1 MHFPAQAAWHAECQI
16 VTLDGTVSHVPRLLM
31 RLVLLR
37 LTLAASFF
45 AASSLHAQ
53 QAPRPNVIMIA
64 VDDLNDWIG
73 CMKGHPQA
81 HTPHMDRLAE
91 RGVLFTNAH
100 CAAPVCLASRTA
112 VLCGRYPDET
122 GVFSNW
128 GKTQG
133 KPPAKELQLPLHF
146 AAAGYETLGT
156 GKIYHAKGPRYF
168 DDYFETEQRWSPF
181 TQEIASYTEDE
192 LPSKG
197 TENPRH
203 VITGGP
209 GGRDWVLPLNGLTSE
224 RNADRKEGESF
235 DWGPVAV
242 RDDEMGDTRITDWAM
257 QKLDAPRSKPLF
269 LGVGYYRPH
278 IPLFAP
284 QQDFDSLPPVDQI
297 VLPEVKA
304 DDLDDVGPLARQFAL
319 DPLTAG
325 THDLVVKHQQ
335 WREAV
340 RAYLACVTFVDRQIG
355 RLIARLDASP
365 LAENT
370 WIVLWSDHG
379 WQLGDKQHWGKW
391 TAWRQSTRMPL
402 IIVPPRGAKAVRGKA
417 CAEPVSLVDLYPTLI
432 ELCDLPAKEGLS
444 GISLAPWLA
453 NPDLKTDR
461 AVLTTLD
468 PGNHALT
475 TRDWRYLRYAN
486 GDEELYDI
494 ANDPREWHNLA
505 RDDNHRPRLTEMQ
518 RRLHDTLAPLG
529 AGER

>member
-1 MHFPAQAAWHAECQI
+1 MTAPRHLAVAAC
-16 VTLDGTVSHVPRLLM
+16 L
-31 RLVLLR
+31 
-37 LTLAASFF
+37 F
-45 AASSLHAQ
+45 AMSSLHAQ
-53 QAPRPNVIMIA
+53 TKSHPNVLFIA

-81 HTPHMDRLAE
+81 RTPNLDRLAL

-112 VLCGRYPDET
+112 LLSGRFPDQT

-133 KPPAKELQLPLHF
+133 KPPAKELQLPMHF

-156 GKIYHAKGPRYF
+156 GKIYHGKGARYF

-181 TQEIASYTEDE
+181 TQEQACYTEVE
-192 LPSKG
+192 LASKG
-197 TENPRH
+197 SDHPRH
-203 VITGGP
+203 VIQAGP
-209 GGRDWVLPLNGLTSE
+209 GARDWVLPLNGLPSE
-224 RNADRKEGESF
+224 RNPTIKEGESF
-235 DWGPVAV
+235 DWGPVEV
-242 RDDEMGDTRITDWAM
+242 KDEEMGDTRITNWAIR
-257 QKLDAPRSKPLF
+257 KLEAPHAKPLF

-284 QQDFDSLPPVDQI
+284 NLDFDALPPLEQI
-297 VLPEVKA
+297 QLPDVKP
-304 DDLDDVGPLARQFAL
+304 DDLGDVGEVARQFAL

-325 THDLVVKHQQ
+325 THGLVVKHQQ

-355 RLIARLDASP
+355 RLIEKLDASA

-370 WIVLWSDHG
+370 WIVVWSDHG

-391 TAWRQSTRMPL
+391 TPWRQSTRMPL
-402 IIVPPRGAKAVRGKA
+402 IVVPPRYQPAVRGKV
-417 CAEPVSLVDLYPTLI
+417 CAEPVSLVDLFPTLV
-432 ELCDLPAKEGLS
+432 EVCGLPPKDGL
-444 GISLAPWLA
+444 GGVSLAPLLA

-461 AVLTTLD
+461 AVITTVD
-468 PGNHALT
+468 PGNYALT
-475 TRDWRYLRYAN
+475 TRDWRFIRYHS

-494 ANDPREWHNLA
+494 AQDPHEWQNLA
-505 RDDNHRPRLTEMQ
+505 KDVPYGERLKNMRQ
-518 RRLHDTLAPLG
+518 RLDQTLANIIP
-529 AGER
+529 AMP

>member
-1 MHFPAQAAWHAECQI
+1 MTA
-16 VTLDGTVSHVPRLLM
+16 LRLLFVAAC
-31 RLVLLR
+31 LVG
-37 LTLAASFF
+37 AP
-45 AASSLHAQ
+45 SLHAQ
-53 QAPRPNVIMIA
+53 NKPHPNVLMIA

-81 HTPHMDRLAE
+81 RTPNMDRLAE

-112 VLCGRYPDET
+112 VLCGRYSDQT

-181 TQEIASYTEDE
+181 TQEIASYTDDE

-197 TENPRH
+197 TEHPRH
-203 VITGGP
+203 VIKGGP
-209 GGRDWVLPLNGLTSE
+209 GGRDWTLPLNGLPSE
-224 RNADRKEGESF
+224 RNADGKEGESF
-235 DWGPVAV
+235 DWGPVDV
-242 RDDEMGDTRITDWAM
+242 QDNEMGDTRITDWAM
-257 QKLDAPRSKPLF
+257 QKLDATRSKPLF

-284 QQDFDSLPPVDQI
+284 KQDFDTLPPVDQI
-297 VLPEVKA
+297 ILPEVKN
-304 DDLDDVGPLARQFAL
+304 DDLNDVGEVARQFAL
-319 DPLTAG
+319 DPITAG
-325 THDLVVKHQQ
+325 THDLVLKHQQ

-340 RAYLACVTFVDRQIG
+340 RAYLGCVTFVDRQIG
-355 RLIARLDASP
+355 RLIAKLDASP
-365 LAENT
+365 LADNT

-402 IIVPPRGAKAVRGKA
+402 IIVPPRGAKAMRGKI

-432 ELCDLPAKEGLS
+432 ELCGLPPKEGLS
-444 GISLAPWLA
+444 GVSLAPLLS

-461 AVLTTLD
+461 AVVTSVD
-468 PGNHALT
+468 PGNHALS
-475 TRDWRYLRYAN
+475 TRDWRFIRYHN

-494 ANDPREWHNLA
+494 ANDPHEWRNLA
-505 RDDNHRPRLTEMQ
+505 KGDLHSEKIAEMRKRLQE
-518 RRLHDTLAPLG
+518 TLAPLQ
-529 AGER
+529 AEKK

>member
-1 MHFPAQAAWHAECQI
+1 MI
-16 VTLDGTVSHVPRLLM
+16 TLRH
-31 RLVLLR
+31 
-37 LTLAASFF
+37 LAVVACSF
-45 AASSLHAQ
+45 ALSSLHAQ
-53 QAPRPNVIMIA
+53 TAAKPNVLMIA

-81 HTPHMDRLAE
+81 RTPNMDRLAS

-112 VLCGRYPDET
+112 VFCGRYPDQT

-133 KPPAKELQLPLHF
+133 KPPAKALQLPLHL
-146 AAAGYETLGT
+146 ASAGYETLGT
-156 GKIYHAKGPRYF
+156 GKLYHGNGAAFF
-168 DDYFETEQRWSPF
+168 DHYYDTEQRWSPF
-181 TQEIASYTEDE
+181 TQEIATYTDDE

-197 TENPRH
+197 TESPRH
-203 VITGGP
+203 VIKGGP

-242 RDDEMGDTRITDWAM
+242 KDEEMGDTRITDWAM
-257 QKLDAPRSKPLF
+257 QQLTSPRTKPLF

-284 QQDFDSLPPVDQI
+284 QQDFDTLPPVDQI
-297 VLPEVKA
+297 ILPEVKA
-304 DDLDDVGPLARQFAL
+304 EDLDDVGTCARQLAL

-325 THDLVVKHQQ
+325 THDLVVKHHQ

-340 RAYLACVTFVDRQIG
+340 RAYLACVTFVDRQLG
-355 RLIARLDASP
+355 RLIEKLDVSP
-365 LAENT
+365 LADNT
-370 WIVLWSDHG
+370 WIILWGDHG

-391 TAWRQSTRMPL
+391 TAWRQATRMPL
-402 IIVPPRGAKAVRGKA
+402 IIVPPRSQQASRGKI

-432 ELCDLPAKEGLS
+432 ELCSLLPKEGLS
-444 GISLAPWLA
+444 GVSLAPQIA

-461 AVLTTLD
+461 AVLTTID
-468 PGNHALT
+468 PGNHVIT
-475 TRDWRYLRYAN
+475 THDWRYLRYAN
-486 GDEELYDI
+486 GNEELYDT
-494 ANDPREWHNLA
+494 AHDPHEWTNLA
-505 RDDNHRPRLTEMQ
+505 KDESKHDKLAEM
-518 RRLHDTLAPLG
+518 RMRMDETLAKIVP
-529 AGER
+529 EKP

>member
-1 MHFPAQAAWHAECQI
+1 MSGSARAEAA
-16 VTLDGTVSHVPRLLM
+16 
-31 RLVLLR
+31 
-37 LTLAASFF
+37 
-45 AASSLHAQ
+45 
-53 QAPRPNVIMIA
+53 RPNVLFIA

-81 HTPHMDRLAE
+81 QTPNMDRLAQ

-112 VLCGRYPDET
+112 LLCGRHPDQT

-133 KPPAKELQLPLHF
+133 KPPAKDLQLPVHL
-146 AAAGYETLGT
+146 AAAGYETLGA
-156 GKIYHAKGPRYF
+156 GKIYHSNGPRYF

-181 TQEIASYTEDE
+181 TQKQASYTDAE

-197 TENPRH
+197 SEHPKH
-203 VITGGP
+203 IITGGP
-209 GGRDWVLPLNGLTSE
+209 GARDWVLPLNGLPSE
-224 RNADRKEGESF
+224 RNADGREGESF
-235 DWGPVAV
+235 DWGSVEVP
-242 RDDEMGDTRITDWAM
+242 DDEMGDTRITDWAM
-257 QKLDAPRSKPLF
+257 QKLDTPHTKPLF

-284 QQDFDSLPPVDQI
+284 KQDFDALPPTKDI
-297 VLPEVKA
+297 VLPETDA
-304 DDLDDVGPLARQFAL
+304 NDLDDLGEVARQFAL
-319 DPLTAG
+319 DPITAG
-325 THDLVVKHQQ
+325 THELVVKHQQ

-340 RAYLACVTFVDRQIG
+340 RAYLACVRFVDRQIG
-355 RLIARLDASP
+355 RLLTKLDAS
-365 LAENT
+365 ACADNT

-402 IIVPPRGAKAVRGKA
+402 IIVPPRSQQAVRGKV

-432 ELCDLPAKEGLS
+432 ELCDLPTKEGLS
-444 GISLAPWLA
+444 GVSLAPLIS

-461 AVLTTLD
+461 AVVTTID
-468 PGNHALT
+468 PGNHALS
-475 TRDWRYLRYAN
+475 TRDWRLIRYHN

-494 ANDPREWHNLA
+494 AHDPHEHRNLA
-505 RDDNHRPRLTEMQ
+505 KSEVRRDKLLEMRQRLEEALS
-518 RRLHDTLAPLG
+518 RIIP
-529 AGER
+529 EKP

>member
-1 MHFPAQAAWHAECQI
+1 MSGSARAE
-16 VTLDGTVSHVPRLLM
+16 T
-31 RLVLLR
+31 
-37 LTLAASFF
+37 A
-45 AASSLHAQ
+45 
-53 QAPRPNVIMIA
+53 RPNVLFIA

-81 HTPHMDRLAE
+81 QTPNMDRLAQ

-112 VLCGRYPDET
+112 LLCGRYPDQT

-133 KPPAKELQLPLHF
+133 KPPAKDLELPVHL

-156 GKIYHAKGPRYF
+156 GKIYHSNGPRYF

-181 TQEIASYTEDE
+181 TQKQASYTDAE

-197 TENPRH
+197 SEHPKH
-203 VITGGP
+203 IITGGP
-209 GGRDWVLPLNGLTSE
+209 GTRDWVLPLNGLPSE
-224 RNADRKEGESF
+224 RNADGKEGESF
-235 DWGPVAV
+235 DWGPVEV
-242 RDDEMGDTRITDWAM
+242 QDDEMGDTRITDWAM
-257 QKLDAPRSKPLF
+257 QKLDTPHTKPLF

-284 QQDFDSLPPVDQI
+284 KKDFDALPPTKDI
-297 VLPEVKA
+297 VLPETDA
-304 DDLDDVGPLARQFAL
+304 NDLDDLGEVARQLAL
-319 DPLTAG
+319 DPITAG
-325 THDLVVKHQQ
+325 THELVIKHQQ

-340 RAYLACVTFVDRQIG
+340 RAYLACVRFVDRQIG
-355 RLIARLDASP
+355 RLLTKLDAS
-365 LAENT
+365 ACADNT

-402 IIVPPRGAKAVRGKA
+402 IIVPPRSQQAARGKV

-432 ELCDLPAKEGLS
+432 ELCDLPAKDGLN
-444 GISLAPWLA
+444 GVSLAPLIS

-461 AVLTTLD
+461 AVVTTID
-468 PGNHALT
+468 PGNHALS
-475 TRDWRYLRYAN
+475 TRDWRLIRYHN

-494 ANDPREWHNLA
+494 AHDPHEQRNLA
-505 RDDNHRPRLTEMQ
+505 KSEVRRDKLLEMRQRLDEALS
-518 RRLHDTLAPLG
+518 RIIPAKP
-529 AGER
+529 

>member
-1 MHFPAQAAWHAECQI
+1 MNAAR
-16 VTLDGTVSHVPRLLM
+16 TF
-31 RLVLLR
+31 VLILCA
-37 LTLAASFF
+37 LIACP
-45 AASSLHAQ
+45 LHA
-53 QAPRPNVIMIA
+53 ADTRPNVLMIA

-81 HTPHMDRLAE
+81 RTPNMDRLAE

-112 VLCGRYPDET
+112 VLCGRYPDQT

-181 TQEIASYTEDE
+181 TEESASYTDAEM
-192 LPSKG
+192 PSKG
-197 TENPRH
+197 SEHPRH
-203 VITGGP
+203 LIQGGP
-209 GGRDWVLPLNGLTSE
+209 GGRDWTLPLNGLPSE
-224 RNADRKEGESF
+224 RNAQGAGGESF
-235 DWGPVAV
+235 DWGPVEV
-242 RDDEMGDTRITDWAM
+242 KDEDMGDTRITDWAM

-284 QQDFDSLPPVDQI
+284 KQDFDTLPPVDQI
-297 VLPEVKA
+297 VLPEAPA
-304 DDLDDVGPLARQFAL
+304 DDLNDVGEVARKFAL
-319 DPLTAG
+319 DPITAG
-325 THDLVVKHQQ
+325 THDLVAKHQQ

-340 RAYLACVTFVDRQIG
+340 RAYLACVAFVDRQIG
-355 RLIARLDASP
+355 RLVAKLDASP

-379 WQLGDKQHWGKW
+379 WQLGEKQHWGKW

-402 IIVPPRGAKAVRGKA
+402 IMVPPRGVQAMRGKT

-432 ELCDLPAKEGLS
+432 ELCGFPSKEGLS
-444 GISLAPWLA
+444 GVSLAPLIA

-461 AVLTTLD
+461 AVLTTID
-468 PGNHALT
+468 PGNYALS
-475 TRDWRYLRYAN
+475 TRDWRFIRYHN
-486 GDEELYDI
+486 GNEELYDI
-494 ANDPREWHNLA
+494 ANDPHEWRNLA
-505 RDDNHRPRLTEMQ
+505 TSDAHGGKLAEMRKRLDHTIA
-518 RRLHDTLAPLG
+518 RLHAH
-529 AGER
+529 

>member
-1 MHFPAQAAWHAECQI
+1 
-16 VTLDGTVSHVPRLLM
+16 M
-31 RLVLLR
+31 RLALFR
-37 LTLAASFF
+37 LTLAASFL
-45 AASSLHAQ
+45 AASSLPAQ
-53 QAPRPNVIMIA
+53 HAPRPNVLMIA

-91 RGVLFTNAH
+91 RGVLFANAH

-203 VITGGP
+203 VIKGGP
-209 GGRDWVLPLNGLTSE
+209 GGRNWVLPLNGLTSV

-257 QKLDAPRSKPLF
+257 QKIDAPRTKPLF
-269 LGVGYYRPH
+269 LGIGYYRPH
-278 IPLFAP
+278 IPLFSP
-284 QQDFDSLPPVDQI
+284 QQDFDTLPPVDQI

-325 THDLVVKHQQ
+325 THDLVVKHQE

-355 RLIARLDASP
+355 RLIEKLDASP

-432 ELCDLPAKEGLS
+432 ELCGLPAKEGLS

-494 ANDPREWHNLA
+494 ANDPHEWHNLA
-505 RDDNHRPRLTEMQ
+505 QDENHRPRLTEMQ
-518 RRLHDTLAPLG
+518 RRLHETLAPLG
-529 AGER
+529 AGKR